1 MEKKSIMK
9 KITGS
14 REALLA
20 VILILLC
27 LVVTAISP
35 SFLTPKSIMELLK
48 NNAVTLVMSL
58 GMLCVMLVGGIDIS
72 IMSTLA
78 LVTLVIIQSQK
89 LMTVAQRS
97 FLASHYSST
106 QKTSKRWLNCTNQ
119 IT

>member
-48 NNAVTLVMSL
+48 ITQLHLLCHLVCYV
-58 GMLCVMLVGGIDIS
+58 LCWLVVLIFLS
-72 IMSTLA
+72 CQLWHCRECP
-78 LVTLVIIQSQK
+78 LVC
-89 LMTVAQRS
+89 
-97 FLASHYSST
+97 Y
-106 QKTSKRWLNCTNQ
+106 
-119 IT
+119 

>member
-35 SFLTPKSIMELLK
+35 SFLTPK
-48 NNAVTLVMSL
+48 
-58 GMLCVMLVGGIDIS
+58 
-72 IMSTLA
+72 
-78 LVTLVIIQSQK
+78 
-89 LMTVAQRS
+89 
-97 FLASHYSST
+97 
-106 QKTSKRWLNCTNQ
+106 
-119 IT
+119 